1 MLDFRI
7 NTFLSVCRHMSYTK
21 AAEELHITQPAVS
34 QHIHC
39 LEMDYQTKL
48 FRYAGKKLS
57 LTDAGSL
64 LLNTAI
70 TMKHDDVHL
79 RDQLHQLQAGK
90 SSLTFGVTLTVGE
103 FLIPHHIA
111 AYLKNHPNTSVKMI
125 VSNTQ
130 DLLAKI
136 NQGEIDFAL
145 VEGFFNKSEYD
156 YLVYAKEPFIAVTAS
171 DYQFKKPVHCIE
183 DLLEERIL
191 LREAGSG
198 TRGVLERYLESCN
211 LTVGDFSNTAQISS
225 IRALLSLV
233 REGCGITFLYEA
245 AAMEDLESGRMQR
258 IPLHDFRITHDITF
272 LWRKQSIFKDYYE
285 NLFQELS
292 ATKDQTSDSNTD
304 Y

>member
-7 NTFLSVCRHMSYTK
+7 DTFLSVCRHMSYTK
-21 AAEELHITQPAVS
+21 AAEELHITQPAVP

-39 LEMDYQTKL
+39 LEMDYHAKL

-90 SSLTFGVTLTVGE
+90 TRLTFGVTLTVGE
-103 FLIPHHIA
+103 FMIPHRIA

-125 VSNTQ
+125 VSNTH
-130 DLLAKI
+130 DLLDKI
-136 NQGEIDFAL
+136 NRGEIDFAL
-145 VEGFFNKSEYD
+145 VEGFFDKSEYD
-156 YLVYAKEPFIAVTAS
+156 YLVYGKEPFIAVTAS
-171 DYQFKKPVHCIE
+171 DYLFKKPVSCIE

-211 LTVGDFSNTAQISS
+211 LTVGDFSNTAEISN

-245 AAMEDLESGRMQR
+245 AAREDLDAGRMRR
-258 IPLHDFRITHDITF
+258 IPLDDFRITHDITF

-285 NLFQELS
+285 NLFRELS
-292 ATKDQTSDSNTD
+292 LPPAQDHG
-304 Y
+304 